1 MYWVDGNK
9 KKGQKGEDL
18 GDARAR
24 RDFEGRES
32 HAVLPVKRNPPSFFF
47 SFYYRWDG
55 KHIKTRNQST
65 RWSKSGWKKKTGE
78 GSEFVFV
85 G

>member
-9 KKGQKGEDL
+9 K
-18 GDARAR
+18 RVR
-24 RDFEGRES
+24 REKTWGTQERVENFEGES
-32 HAVLPVKRNPPSFFF
+32 HAVLPVKRNPPSLFF

-55 KHIKTRNQST
+55 KHIETRNQST